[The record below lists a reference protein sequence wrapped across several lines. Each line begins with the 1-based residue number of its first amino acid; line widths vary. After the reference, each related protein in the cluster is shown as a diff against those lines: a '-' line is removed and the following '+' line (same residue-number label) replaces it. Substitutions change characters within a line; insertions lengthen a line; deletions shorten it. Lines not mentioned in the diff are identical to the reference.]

1 MVPDPVTTC
10 DPNYIFQLVNV
21 KNEGDKANNRLKTIV
36 NSNLI
41 AIFAEVLQN
50 QMCNDIENRI

>member
-1 MVPDPVTTC
+1 ML
-10 DPNYIFQLVNV
+10 N
-21 KNEGDKANNRLKTIV
+21 NEGNKANNRLKTIV
-36 NSNLI
+36 NSNLL